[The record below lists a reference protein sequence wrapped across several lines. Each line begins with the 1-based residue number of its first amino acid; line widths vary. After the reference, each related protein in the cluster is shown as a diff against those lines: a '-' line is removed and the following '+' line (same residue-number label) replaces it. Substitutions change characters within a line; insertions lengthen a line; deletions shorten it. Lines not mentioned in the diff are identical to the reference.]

1 MYYDG
6 GLSNNLPRGKEAIL
20 TVAPFCG
27 EIDICPEPSIFAF
40 AKMQLVGHTL
50 EISFSNIWR
59 IITALSPMSSKKLDA
74 LFEEGK
80 ADCYKFIK
88 SHPGTLTSVETNDKC
103 CIIELVCV

>member
-20 TVAPFCG
+20 SVAPFSG
-27 EIDICPEPSIFAF
+27 EIDICPGPSRYAF
-40 AKMQLVGHTL
+40 TKLQIAGHKL

-59 IITALSPMSSKKLDA
+59 IISALFPMSSEKLDI

-80 ADCYKFIK
+80 EDCHKFIE
-88 SHPGTLTSVETNDKC
+88 SHPGTLSE
-103 CIIELVCV
+103 